1 MVSPRFPFRSK
12 VRLLSFGGGH
22 AVAPG
27 SPSARSAGLAAGT
40 QSAGTQS
47 TVTRA
52 RPRRRPS
59 GEPPPLPRR
68 LHTSGKWWLA
78 LAVAGFVFLALM
90 AVTRN
95 SGILLNVAVLD
106 DGLLGWVAELR
117 ASGLTTVTRWAG
129 LLATPRGVQ
138 FLWWATLLILLIWR
152 RWRQLFV
159 WVGAMFLV
167 TEITET
173 ASLMIQRPRPLGIEI
188 LGHWEGFAMPSR
200 PMAVLA
206 AVLVNG
212 LYALVPAGRLRQ
224 IGKPVVGVVLAIT
237 AFSRIYLA
245 QDNPTDV
252 VFGVLIG
259 VAIPLAA
266 FRLLAPNEVFP
277 VSYRRGRTAHLDVSG
292 PRRDA
297 IVKALED
304 QLGVIPVEVKP
315 FGLEGSGGSTP
326 LRVKVKGDPDTYLF
340 CKLYSAIHLRSDRWY
355 KLGRT
360 LMYGRLEDEK
370 AFNTV
375 RRLVQYEDYILRLLQ
390 DAGLPSAAPYGIV
403 EITPERE
410 YLLCTEF
417 MDGAV
422 EIGDAEVDDSI
433 IDQGLEIV
441 RRLWEAGLAH
451 RDIKPANLLVR
462 DGKVVLIDP
471 AFAEVRPSPWR
482 QAVDLGNMM
491 LVLALRTD
499 AERVYNR
506 ARRFFSD
513 DEIAEAFAA
522 TRGLTM
528 PTQLRGLIRQQGR
541 DLHAD
546 FTALLP
552 VRLPPVK
559 IQRWSWRRVALTLMV
574 AMGVAIGVV
583 VGIGLLQSP
592 L

>member
-1 MVSPRFPFRSK
+1 MPT
-12 VRLLSFGGGH
+12 
-22 AVAPG
+22 G
-27 SPSARSAGLAAGT
+27 SPSARSAAIAAAAT
-40 QSAGTQS
+40 DAPATA
-47 TVTRA
+47 TRA

-59 GEPPPLPRR
+59 GEPPPLPRK
-68 LHTSGKWWLA
+68 LNASGKWWLG
-78 LAVAGFVFLALM
+78 LAVVAILVLTLGSLWRNLSI
-90 AVTRN
+90 AVSVIDTQ
-95 SGILLNVAVLD
+95 
-106 DGLLGWVAELR
+106 LLGWIVRARSDPLTSVMKVA
-117 ASGLTTVTRWAG
+117 GM
-129 LLATPRGVQ
+129 LATLPALRIM
-138 FLWWATLLILLIWR
+138 WYATLLVLVVFR

-159 WVGAMFLV
+159 WIGAMLV
-167 TEITET
+167 VEMVSS
-173 ASLMIQRPRPLGIEI
+173 ALVSLIHRARPLGVEI
-188 LGHWEGFAMPSR
+188 LGPWEGFAMPSR
-200 PMAVLA
+200 PMAVLSA
-206 AVLVNG
+206 TLIAG
-212 LYALVPAGRLRQ
+212 LYSLVPAGRPRH
-224 IGKPVVGVVLAIT
+224 IGKYVIAAVLLVTAMSRLYLAQESPTDTLNGVVL
-237 AFSRIYLA
+237 
-245 QDNPTDV
+245 
-252 VFGVLIG
+252 G

-277 VSYRRGRTAHLDVSG
+277 VSYHRGRTAHLDVTG
-292 PRRDA
+292 PRHDA
-297 IVKALED
+297 IVKALHD
-304 QLGVIPVEVKP
+304 QLGVLPVEIRP

-340 CKLYSAIHLRSDRWY
+340 CKLYSATHLRSDRWY

-375 RRLVQYEDYILRLLQ
+375 RRLVQYEDYILRLLK
-390 DAGLPSAAPYGIV
+390 DAGLPSTEPYGIV

-410 YLLCTEF
+410 YMLVTEF
-417 MDGAV
+417 LEGAV
-422 EIGDAEVDDSI
+422 EIGEADVDDSI

-462 DGKVVLIDP
+462 DGKLLLVDP

-499 AERVYNR
+499 AKRVYER
-506 ARRFFSD
+506 ARRLFSD
-513 DEIAEAFAA
+513 EEIAEAFAA

-546 FTALLP
+546 FTSLLP

-559 IQRWSWRRVALTLMV
+559 IQRWSVRRVALTV
-574 AMGVAIGVV
+574 AVV
-583 VGIGLLQSP
+583 LGTLLLVMTAYGILKSP